1 MLPLG
6 RSHILHSEHSTL
18 AHIKYDFI
26 FQIRVN
32 STLLYNLLKEEAI
45 LGSFKCI
52 IQLKTCTKG
61 LVSFSGTGL
70 SGLYKGPLGIKVCTT
85 MSYELHIIS
94 LLSFIQNVC
103 QFPIGSNF
111 LAD

>member
-1 MLPLG
+1 MLG

-26 FQIRVN
+26 FQIKVN
-32 STLLYNLLKEEAI
+32 STILYNLLKRRFWVVSNA
-45 LGSFKCI
+45 SYN
-52 IQLKTCTKG
+52 LKTCTKG

-70 SGLYKGPLGIKVCTT
+70 SGLYKGPLGIKVCIT
-85 MSYELHIIS
+85 MSSELQIIS
-94 LLSFIQNVC
+94 LLSFIQNVS